1 MEAEKQETKG
11 TAVPTEV
18 DQQELKD
25 LLSRYS
31 EDLKGQS
38 K

>member
-1 MEAEKQETKG
+1 MA
-11 TAVPTEV
+11 AVPTEV

-25 LLSRYS
+25 LLARYS